1 MLTGK
6 RFTLTKSILALEATG
21 TSRMAVPVPAGAI
34 IEVISGPSREGDVG
48 TVSVL
53 WEGRSVAMFAI
64 DVQLRAVAL
73 LPDKSAGA

>member
-21 TSRMAVPVPAGAI
+21 TSRMAVTVPEGAL
-34 IEVISGPSREGDVG
+34 IEVTSGRSRAGDAG

-53 WEGRSVAMFAI
+53 WEGRTVAMFAI
-64 DVQLRAVAL
+64 DVQLRAIAL